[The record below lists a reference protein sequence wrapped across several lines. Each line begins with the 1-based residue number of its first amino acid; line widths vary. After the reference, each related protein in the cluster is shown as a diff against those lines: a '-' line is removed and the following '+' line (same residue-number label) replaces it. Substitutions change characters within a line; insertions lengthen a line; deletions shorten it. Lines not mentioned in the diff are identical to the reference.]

1 MELTDNKYFKYIF
14 SSDWDKDMMIALLTN
29 FPFNSFEETD
39 SGVIGYLPSS
49 KVSDLLEEE
58 ILDFADKYKIKVIKE
73 VIENKNWNQ
82 EWETAYKP
90 VRINKFCL
98 IRADFHDI
106 DISGFEHVITVNP
119 EMTFGTGHHE
129 TTVMMIKLMSE
140 IKFNGLKVLDFGSGT
155 GILAILAEKMGAAKV
170 LALDNDPVSVK
181 NISEN
186 ASKNNCSAIKSKLA
200 DTLNIKKFSKDIVLA
215 NIDRNVLTIEAEN
228 ISNSLHKGGFLLI
241 YGILVKDR
249 DLMVDLFEG
258 YSLKHM
264 KTLEEGEWTA
274 LKFIAY

>member
-186 ASKNNCSAIKSKLA
+186 ASKNNCSAIKSKHA

-241 YGILVKDR
+241 SGILVKDR

>member
-1 MELTDNKYFKYIF
+1 
-14 SSDWDKDMMIALLTN
+14 
-29 FPFNSFEETD
+29 
-39 SGVIGYLPSS
+39 
-49 KVSDLLEEE
+49 
-58 ILDFADKYKIKVIKE
+58 
-73 VIENKNWNQ
+73 
-82 EWETAYKP
+82 
-90 VRINKFCL
+90 
-98 IRADFHDI
+98 
-106 DISGFEHVITVNP
+106 
-119 EMTFGTGHHE
+119 
-129 TTVMMIKLMSE
+129 
-140 IKFNGLKVLDFGSGT
+140 
-155 GILAILAEKMGAAKV
+155 MGAAKV

-241 YGILVKDR
+241 SGILIKDR